1 MSITC
6 GLAVMYHFFETSTT
20 YLVAQGIIAYTAS
33 LLAQR
38 FVGKF
43 QGWISVAACLSFILT
58 W

>member
-1 MSITC
+1 
-6 GLAVMYHFFETSTT
+6 MYHFFETSTT